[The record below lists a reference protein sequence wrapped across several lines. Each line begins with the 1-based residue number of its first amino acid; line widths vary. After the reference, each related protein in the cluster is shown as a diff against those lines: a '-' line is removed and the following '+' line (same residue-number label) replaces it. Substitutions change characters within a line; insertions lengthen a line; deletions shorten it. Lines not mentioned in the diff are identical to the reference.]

1 MAKQREIQYVNAYVS
16 GSMAYQME
24 MPERKKTVKLPKQAR
39 QKAPQRNV
47 DARYVCCIV
56 GACLLIVM
64 MIQGFVMLTNAR
76 REAGAMAAWGE
87 SLQAENQVL
96 QDTYASSYDR
106 VEAEAMAKTVGLVP
120 VEQVETIM
128 LEVSVPQL
136 REEPTAWQAFC
147 TFLAGL
153 FA

>member
-16 GSMAYQME
+16 GSMAYQLE
-24 MPERKKTVKLPKQAR
+24 MPERKKTAKLPKQAR
-39 QKAPQRNV
+39 QQAPMRHV
-47 DARYVCCIV
+47 DARYVCCII
-56 GACLLIVM
+56 GACLLIVIM
-64 MIQGFVMLTNAR
+64 VQGFVMMTNAR
-76 REAGAMAAWGE
+76 REAEAMASYVAT
-87 SLQAENQVL
+87 LQEENQTL
-96 QDTYASSYDR
+96 KDTYASSYDMAE
-106 VEAEAMAKTVGLVP
+106 VEAIAKTMGLVP

-136 REEPTAWQAFC
+136 HEEPTAWQAFC

>member
-1 MAKQREIQYVNAYVS
+1 MAQQREIQYINAYVS
-16 GSMAYQME
+16 GSMAYQLE
-24 MPERKKTVKLPKQAR
+24 MPKRKKVKLPKQAQ
-39 QKAPQRNV
+39 QKATKRHV
-47 DARYVCCIV
+47 DARYVCCII
-56 GACLLIVM
+56 GACLLIVFM
-64 MIQGFVMLTNAR
+64 VRGFVMMTNAR
-76 REAGAMAAWGE
+76 REAEAMASYVAT
-87 SLQAENQVL
+87 LQEENQTL
-96 QDTYASSYDR
+96 KDTYASSYDMAE
-106 VEAEAMAKTVGLVP
+106 VEAIAKTMGLVP